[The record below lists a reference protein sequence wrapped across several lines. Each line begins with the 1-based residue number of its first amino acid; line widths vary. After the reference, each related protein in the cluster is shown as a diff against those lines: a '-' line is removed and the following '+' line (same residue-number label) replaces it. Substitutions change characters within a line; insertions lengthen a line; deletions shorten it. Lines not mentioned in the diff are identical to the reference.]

1 MFRIIAFLL
10 ILIIQ
15 NIQGNELLTNNSTNH
30 IGGTKLFA
38 NSKIISADQA
48 FKFIATRIADKI
60 NINVTIAPNC
70 YLYKDKL
77 QLINTTNQ
85 QQEIIA
91 SYPNPKLKTDEFTQK
106 NIAIYDTSFTINIT
120 NSNIKNLIINYQGC
134 YADTLC
140 YPPQSI
146 TINIPESYTKNTAAT
161 SSMLVTTKTANDSS
175 YFDILT
181 TSSFIVNLLIFFFAG
196 IALCFTPCVFPML
209 PIICSVLINNA
220 TTNWRQSL
228 QLAFLYVIGMSLVM
242 TAMGVITA
250 ILGSSFN
257 LQLHMQSPW
266 LLIPVAILFIILAI
280 SMFGIYEIKLP
291 AKLQQKLEQK
301 SQFTNKYLYAFFMG
315 VIAALVVSP
324 CVTPPLVGALLYIS
338 STADI
343 ILGGCCLFALGL
355 GMGLPMIII
364 SIGGKSLLPK
374 SGAWMLAIRIFFA
387 ITLMLVADMLLA
399 RSIQQ
404 QASYLVHIVI
414 AVLSIILLYKC
425 LLPYCSQKFARW
437 LKLSNYAA
445 ICLGIIVSLII
456 VFQLVVIPNN
466 QKPSNT
472 VANTSKQITITSPT
486 KLTNSLNKFKEQRLP
501 VMLFINANW
510 CSLCHT
516 MENDFR
522 TNDQVILLMENLAYI
537 NFDITKLTPQQHG
550 LLKSLNIFG
559 PPAILFFDTNG
570 NEVTNLRVN
579 HAVTADNIADRIQ
592 RLLNK

>member
-15 NIQGNELLTNNSTNH
+15 NSQGNELLTNNSSNH
-30 IGGTKLFA
+30 FGGTELFA

-60 NINVTIAPNC
+60 NVDVIIAPNC

-77 QLINTTNQ
+77 QLINATNQ
-85 QQEIIA
+85 QQKIIA
-91 SYPNPKLKTDEFTQK
+91 TYPKPRLITDEFTQK
-106 NIAIYDTSFTINIT
+106 NIAIYDTSFTINIID
-120 NSNIKNLIINYQGC
+120 SNIKSLIVNYQGC

-140 YPPQSI
+140 YPPQSTAI
-146 TINIPESYTKNTAAT
+146 DIPEAYTKNAALIL
-161 SSMLVTTKTANDSS
+161 SPPATTKTVNDSS

-228 QLAFLYVIGMSLVM
+228 QLACLYVIGMSLVM
-242 TAMGVITA
+242 TAMGIITA

-266 LLIPVAILFIILAI
+266 LLIPMAILFILLAV

-291 AKLQQKLEQK
+291 AKLQQKLERKPK
-301 SQFTNKYLYAFFMG
+301 STNKHLYAFFMG

-387 ITLMLVADMLLA
+387 IALMLVADMLLA
-399 RSIQQ
+399 RTIQQ
-404 QASYLVHIVI
+404 QASYLIHIFI
-414 AVLSIILLYKC
+414 AILSIILLYKC

-437 LKLSNYAA
+437 LKLSSYSAT
-445 ICLGIIVSLII
+445 CLGIIVSLII
-456 VFQLVVIPNN
+456 VSKLIVTQDN
-466 QKPSNT
+466 QIAS
-472 VANTSKQITITSPT
+472 NTSKQITITSPV
-486 KLTNSLNKFKEQRLP
+486 KLTNSLNKFKQQRLP

-516 MENDFR
+516 MENDF
-522 TNDQVILLMENLAYI
+522 TNNDKVILLMQNLAYI

-559 PPAILFFDTNG
+559 PPAILFFDANG
-570 NEVTNLRVN
+570 NEITDLRIN

-592 RLLNK
+592 TMLNK